1 MRLIPPFIPTFL
13 PALALLALSTIA
25 SAADDLGVWQFGSG
39 TIASKSAVVGG
50 LIAPDAAIA
59 SGEGIIRIT
68 LAKAPDCHLMLSPH
82 TIVRL
87 TEEDGGH
94 LMVHLDQ
101 GVLQANI
108 GDKGPYQ
115 DLHVLGSTLDIR
127 VTGTLFV
134 VERVKADTDY
144 IALVEGKVQVNLRK
158 DVAVALNQEG
168 QAVDLSA
175 RQGLGGSVGG
185 GFAPVDTLTGRPQL
199 PVTAMRSG
207 SVRNNGTTTT
217 GGWSEDR
224 AMGMTD
230 GMPTDDV
237 SRNVIDEVRSTIIEQ
252 VSQQVIVDISQQVTD
267 TIVQEVIG
275 GGGFAQP
282 LAGPPGPPL

>member
-1 MRLIPPFIPTFL
+1 MRLIPAFIPAFLPAFL

-25 SAADDLGVWQFGSG
+25 SAADELGVWQFGSG
-39 TIASKSAVVGG
+39 TIASKPAVVGE
-50 LIAPDAAIA
+50 LIAPDAAVA
-59 SGEGIIRIT
+59 SGG
-68 LAKAPDCHLMLSPH
+68 HLMLSPNS
-82 TIVRL
+82 IVRL
-87 TEEDGGH
+87 TEEADGH

-144 IALVEGKVQVNLRK
+144 IALVEGRVQVNLRK

-207 SVRNNGTTTT
+207 TVRNSATTTT

-237 SRNVIDEVRSTIIEQ
+237 SRNVIDEVRSSIIEQ
-252 VSQQVIVDISQQVTD
+252 VSQQVIVDVSQQVTD
-267 TIVQEVIG
+267 TIIREVIG

-282 LAGPPGPPL
+282 LAGPPGPPR